1 MNKKTSGYRAP
12 KATKTVRDKVGQVEE
27 FSKYLMS
34 PLKKRY
40 DVFFRSNMVAFKA
53 IWCWLK
59 LKLSKKAPKN
69 WAEKRKRI
77 DDRITK
83 LIRSPKR
90 EASIEEIPSE
100 KGESIN
106 KNDNVPTVKNKERL
120 AIEAREEDIE
130 KVLRYNILQR
140 GKDDHIQDWKSYPG
154 LEKIIDMARDM
165 TTTGN
170 MRNIDIL
177 ATMMQCH
184 ESQQSA
190 SIITTVA
197 IIIGNKMNS
206 KEINVDEKYRRAIG
220 DIILWSTPVIKDE
233 N

>member
-1 MNKKTSGYRAP
+1 MKISSTLFQLPSHLKNHQQVPRIGNVGIVQGTLRNP
-12 KATKTVRDKVGQVEE
+12 QERDMM
-27 FSKYLMS
+27 F
-34 PLKKRY
+34 
-40 DVFFRSNMVAFKA
+40 FFRSNMVAFKA
-53 IWCWLK
+53 IRCWLK
-59 LKLSKKAPKN
+59 LKLSKKASKN

-100 KGESIN
+100 KRGSIS
-106 KNDNVPTVKNKERL
+106 KNHDVPTVKNRERL

-140 GKDDHIQDWKSYPG
+140 GKDNHIQDWKSYPG

-170 MRNIDIL
+170 MRNIDKL

-197 IIIGNKMNS
+197 IIKGNKMNS
-206 KEINVDEKYRRAIG
+206 K
-220 DIILWSTPVIKDE
+220 
-233 N
+233 